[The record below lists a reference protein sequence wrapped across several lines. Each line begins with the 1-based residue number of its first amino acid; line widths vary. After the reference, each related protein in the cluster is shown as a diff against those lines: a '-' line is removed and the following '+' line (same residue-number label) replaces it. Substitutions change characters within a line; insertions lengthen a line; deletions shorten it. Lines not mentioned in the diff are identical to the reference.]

1 MRTNLQRALQ
11 EMFAGS
17 RPLGDGPTFANIDCE
32 HRFYVV
38 PHIEL
43 NEQQSD
49 SFIDHHRLE
58 FI

>member
-1 MRTNLQRALQ
+1 
-11 EMFAGS
+11 MFAGS